1 MNLTV
6 KFDGHISDVIDRLV
20 EKGVVSTK
28 TEALRLGVLRL
39 EEEYLKDD
47 ELERRFDE
55 KMAKELNEY
64 DKRIKA
70 GKVKFY
76 TQEELYKNM
85 GWKLPKSHRHP
96 ALQKNKKSQKP

>member
-6 KFDGHISDVIDRLV
+6 KFDGHVSDVIDRLV

-39 EEEYLKDD
+39 EKEYLREE

-55 KMAKELNEY
+55 KMAKELNKL
-64 DKRIKA
+64 DKRIKK
-70 GKVKFY
+70 GEVKFF
-76 TQEELYKNM
+76 TQEEFYKRM
-85 GWKLPKSHRHP
+85 GWKLPKSHRQ
-96 ALQKNKKSQKP
+96 AGLQKDKRP